1 MNAATTQFLLES
13 PIGTCLLEGQGDK
26 VVSIQFGEQLSVTS
40 PSSQGLEKVAQ
51 ALEEYFAGKRE
62 QFEQDWFLFQGTPFQ
77 QQVWQ
82 ALWNIPY
89 GKTRSYKE
97 IGIIIQNEKAVRAI
111 GRCVGSNP
119 LPIVVP
125 CHRVIGSDGTL
136 TGFAYGLETKR
147 WLLELE
153 QSKHYGQQQSLF
165 G

>member
-1 MNAATTQFLLES
+1 MDTPTTQLLLDS
-13 PIGTCLLEGQGDK
+13 PIGTCLLEAQEDK
-26 VVSIQFGEQLSVTS
+26 IVRIQFGDALKATYF
-40 PSSQGLEKVAQ
+40 SSKMLEKVAK
-51 ALEEYFAGKRE
+51 ALQEYFAGKRE
-62 QFEQDWFLFQGTPFQ
+62 DFDPAWFLFQGTAFQ
-77 QQVWQ
+77 QQIWQ

-97 IGIIIQNEKAVRAI
+97 IGILIDNKKAVRAI

-153 QSKHYGQQQSLF
+153 QSKHYGKQQSLF
-165 G
+165 L

>member
-1 MNAATTQFLLES
+1 MSILLAHFFLET
-13 PIGTCLLEGQGDK
+13 PIGSCLVEGQGNW
-26 VVSIQFGEQLSVTS
+26 VTRIQFGEQLAPTAATNAQVKRV
-40 PSSQGLEKVAQ
+40 GQ
-51 ALEEYFAGKRE
+51 ALEAYFEGKRE
-62 QFEQDWFLFQGTPFQ
+62 TFEANWFNFKGTPFQ

-97 IGIIIQNEKAVRAI
+97 IGILIDNEKAVRAI
-111 GRCVGSNP
+111 GRCVGNNP

-136 TGFAYGLETKR
+136 TGFAYGLESKR

-153 QSKHYGQQQSLF
+153 QSKHYGKQQSLF
-165 G
+165 L

>member
-1 MNAATTQFLLES
+1 MSPTTQLLLDT
-13 PIGTCLLEGQGDK
+13 PIGTCLLEGHEQQ
-26 VVSIQFGEQLSVTS
+26 VTRIHFGKQLATTL
-40 PSSQGLEKVAQ
+40 PANPHLKKVAK
-51 ALEEYFAGKRE
+51 ALNAYFDGKLE
-62 QFEQDWFLFQGTPFQ
+62 QFEPQWFLFQGTPFQ

-97 IGIIIQNEKAVRAI
+97 IGILIDNKKAVRAI

-147 WLLELE
+147 LLLELE
-153 QSKHYGQQQSLF
+153 QSKHYGKQQSLF
-165 G
+165 L

>member
-1 MNAATTQFLLES
+1 MSTTQLLLDS
-13 PIGTCLLEGQGDK
+13 PIGTCLLEGRGDK
-26 VVSIQFGEQLSVTS
+26 VVRIQFGEGLKATF
-40 PSSQGLEKVAQ
+40 PSSKILTIVAQ

-62 QFEQDWFLFQGTPFQ
+62 HFESEWFLFQGTNFQ

-82 ALWNIPY
+82 ALWNIAY

-97 IGIIIQNEKAVRAI
+97 IGILIENKKAVRAI

-153 QSKHYGQQQSLF
+153 QSKHYGKQQSLF
-165 G
+165 L